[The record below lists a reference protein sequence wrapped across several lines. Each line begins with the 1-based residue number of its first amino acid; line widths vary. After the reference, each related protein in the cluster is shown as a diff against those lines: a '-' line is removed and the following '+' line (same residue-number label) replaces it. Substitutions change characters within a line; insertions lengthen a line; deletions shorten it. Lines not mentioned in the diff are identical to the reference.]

1 MSKRNGHNS
10 NNPFE
15 CCYGCVDKY
24 PACSDHCERHAKG
37 REIRAEQRRM
47 ESLNGALARAEETR
61 DIRNAK
67 KK

>member
-1 MSKRNGHNS
+1 MSKRNGHNP

-24 PACSDHCERHAKG
+24 SACSDHCKRHAEA
-37 REIRAEQRRM
+37 REIRAQQRRL
-47 ESLNGALARAEETR
+47 ENLNAALGRAEKIR
-61 DIRNAK
+61 DMKNAK